1 MSSAYTRVYA
11 AIRIPDRENSYF
23 TQWFMFEM
31 NFVQVLQNFES
42 KTKSS
47 GFFQYCLENCRSGQY
62 ASEILNHK
70 NATIY

>member
-1 MSSAYTRVYA
+1 MRQF
-11 AIRIPDRENSYF
+11 RISDLENSYF
-23 TQWFMFEM
+23 TQCFMFEM

-47 GFFQYCLENCRSGQY
+47 GFFQHCLENCSGQY

-70 NATIY
+70 NAIVY